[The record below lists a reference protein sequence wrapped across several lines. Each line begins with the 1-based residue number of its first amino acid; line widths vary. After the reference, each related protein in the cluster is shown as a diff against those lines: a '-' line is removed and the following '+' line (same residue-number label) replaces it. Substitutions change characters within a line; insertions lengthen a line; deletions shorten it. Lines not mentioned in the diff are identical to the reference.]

1 MLCESGCL
9 LHCRMSCNMC
19 STEFVTAAS
28 RCKIPARK
36 LAFGM
41 HWEKHFQMCQQGI
54 YNVQVGYDMLWCF
67 YKRILGHKIH
77 KHRDTMQ
84 ITSSD
89 SLAWWSDISSVTSW
103 NLCWKTPFWKH
114 GGYWYT
120 HIFNVFHT
128 SIRLI
133 FDILLPHIA
142 ASTWHCA
149 KDPHNLTSVHPGEE
163 LKIQRPEIGEGL
175 MASVLPIWK
184 RINPTLRRNAWVK
197 VDRTTTKR

>member
-1 MLCESGCL
+1 MNLDVYCIAECLATCAAQNSSRLLRVAKSLLRNWPSGC
-9 LHCRMSCNMC
+9 
-19 STEFVTAAS
+19 TEKNTS
-28 RCKIPARK
+28 RCASWESTMSK
-36 LAFGM
+36 LAM
-41 HWEKHFQMCQQGI
+41 IC
-54 YNVQVGYDMLWCF
+54 YDAF
-67 YKRILGHKIH
+67 TNGHKIH
-77 KHRDTMQ
+77 KDRDTMQ

-89 SLAWWSDISSVTSW
+89 SLAWWSNISSGTSW

-114 GGYWYT
+114 GGYWYI

-128 SIRLI
+128 SISLI

-197 VDRTTTKR
+197 VDRTATKR